1 MKSDKIVMF
10 LNKSKYWFWQ
20 KSQETIWS
28 GSTLSLLELS
38 WNEQMETE
46 NFSIG
51 ELLLFKIIYRF
62 VFLTFFFSNFVLN
75 CIWIRGYTSS
85 PIKYSSFIASSK
97 ETRFHFSTQSS
108 HEHPKKCRCNI
119 ESLTQHEQRMDFM
132 IYSPIIF
139 VCEIYINWSNS
150 RVEWVVWTDGMSLSK
165 WPSGLKILMP
175 MMRVAS
181 PTLAPQTNE
190 KFFRHNMKSSTQI
203 HRYLFNAN

>member
-38 WNEQMETE
+38 WNEQMETG

-62 VFLTFFFSNFVLN
+62 IFLTFF
-75 CIWIRGYTSS
+75 S
-85 PIKYSSFIASSK
+85 PILCWIAFKFKVTDKIQFFHCSFIWMFS
-97 ETRFHFSTQSS
+97 EEPSTQSS
-108 HEHPKKCRCNI
+108 YEHPKKCRCNI

-190 KFFRHNMKSSTQI
+190 KFFRHKMKSSTQI